1 MLKQKR
7 KKKKK
12 FVIIEPVKE
21 AAQIIDYIP
30 EKKKEDTNDAGGV
43 PENVEGDLP
52 EDFDYLNNTLDLE
65 SDDEEDIH
73 ILEQQ
78 LFQND
83 EEHKENMPQ
92 KLQDESTDCSGEY
105 NNTSLLCNI
114 LITEPYNY

>member
-30 EKKKEDTNDAGGV
+30 EKKKEDTNDAGV

-83 EEHKENMPQ
+83 EEHKENMHQ
-92 KLQDESTDCSGEY
+92 KLEDESTDCSGEY
-105 NNTSLLCNI
+105 NNTSLLGNI